1 MISEE
6 DVEKAVSYL
15 RSSAEGA
22 AKARAERVYIE
33 EARKS
38 VLATIMKKYADMP
51 VNAQEREAM
60 ADPEYKTHLEA
71 IREAVYA
78 DEKFRLM
85 RAAAEARIDAWRSL
99 NANYRAIKV

>member
-6 DVEKAVSYL
+6 DAEKAVAYL
-15 RSSAEGA
+15 KDSALPA
-22 AKARAERVYIE
+22 ARARAERVYIE

-60 ADPEYKTHLEA
+60 ADPEYRIHLEA
-71 IREAVYA
+71 IREAVFK
-78 DEKFRLM
+78 DEKFRLQ
-85 RAAAEARIDAWRSL
+85 RAAAEARIMAWQTES
-99 NANYRAIKV
+99 ANYRAIKV